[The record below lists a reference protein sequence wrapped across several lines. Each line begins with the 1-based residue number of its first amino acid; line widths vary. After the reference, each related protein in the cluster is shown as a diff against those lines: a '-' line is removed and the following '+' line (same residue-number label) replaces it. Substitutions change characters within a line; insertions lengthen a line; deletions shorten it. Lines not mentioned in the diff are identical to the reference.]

1 MKTRLILDINK
12 TQYAQL
18 NSLVTGRVG
27 DKASNTV
34 DVYVVDGF
42 IPYNLTG
49 SDVYF
54 ECAKP
59 DNTSVRD
66 KNGITMIDAAKGHFE
81 YTFPVQTFAAVG
93 KSKQA
98 YFSIEKNST
107 VKATTQ
113 DFIIVSLPDA
123 LTNRIPSKTYISQLE
138 ELIWQLEQIQ
148 LDLLNSEAY
157 REAHDAKTFAEQAK
171 SISESV
177 KAQLDQIVIQGSID
191 PETKQARVDS
201 NGFAYPLLKDR
212 IDAEQVRIT
221 EIAINIKT
229 LGVKGDG
236 ITDDTT
242 AIEKAFRDNP
252 YKIMYF
258 PDGNYRVTRPIRISA
273 DNSLELSKNA
283 RIYAD
288 AAIDYIFDF
297 NTSRKINSIYDL
309 SKDCF
314 IIGGTLDSNGKAK
327 DILRLN
333 KFMHFTLYDVEFK
346 NGVNRGLVVND
357 TGAMA
362 AELIAMNLHFINEVT
377 PPDLANCT
385 AIVNLGTDNHFS
397 DIITINWS
405 VGFYDKGNAVASK
418 IHYWISRPEFI
429 EHSIG
434 FKLESNTNITQ
445 SFADT
450 ARVSF
455 KVLGGSPRIS
465 FSTVYYNDFVYNPEY
480 AALFP
485 PIVLEVVPQSQVLF
499 IGNRV
504 LGNVSGGARFTDS
517 ISTNI
522 NSVNNL
528 FTGTVENKFS
538 SNWDATRTSGFFLH
552 NGNSEKGI
560 IGTTATKIFFK
571 NSVSGKQLDMNDD
584 GTIRYDGVSLLG
596 SSGTFT
602 PTIAGSS
609 TAGNHN
615 YTSQKGKYYRNGNV
629 ITCNITISGTLD
641 GTIGGGL
648 LLKGLPFEMGVDN
661 VAGVSFGYIRGLKS
675 PVGYVNVGA
684 SKDITIRTLDTNGN
698 AISIDTTTLRNTQF
712 EYHMSFSYPV

>member
-1 MKTRLILDINK
+1 MADAPKLKGSENIGESYYKINMGIDNANEALRK
-12 TQYAQL
+12 
-18 NSLVTGRVG
+18 
-27 DKASNTV
+27 SN
-34 DVYVVDGF
+34 
-42 IPYNLTG
+42 
-49 SDVYF
+49 
-54 ECAKP
+54 E
-59 DNTSVRD
+59 
-66 KNGITMIDAAKGHFE
+66 
-81 YTFPVQTFAAVG
+81 
-93 KSKQA
+93 
-98 YFSIEKNST
+98 
-107 VKATTQ
+107 
-113 DFIIVSLPDA
+113 
-123 LTNRIPSKTYISQLE
+123 
-138 ELIWQLEQIQ
+138 
-148 LDLLNSEAY
+148 
-157 REAHDAKTFAEQAK
+157 AKTEATDVK
-171 SISESV
+171 SIANEAKNIATQSNELSESV
-177 KAQLDQIVIQGSID
+177 QTQLNTIVVGGDSSV
-191 PETKQARVDS
+191 EAAQARVDLE
-201 NGFAYPLLKDR
+201 GIVYPSLKPR
-212 IDAEQVRIT
+212 IDAEQLKLANISRVVT
-221 EIAINIKT
+221 EISINIKT

-236 ITDDTT
+236 VTDDTT
-242 AIEKAFRDNP
+242 AIENAFRDYP
-252 YKIMYF
+252 YKIIYF
-258 PDGNYRVTRPIRISA
+258 PDGNYRVTRPIRIST

-283 RIYAD
+283 RVFAD

-314 IIGGTLDSNGKAK
+314 IIGGTLDSNGMAK

-357 TGAMA
+357 TGGMA
-362 AELIAMNLHFINEVT
+362 AELIATNLHFINEMT
-377 PPDLANCT
+377 PSDLANCT
-385 AIVNLGTDNHFS
+385 AIVNLGTDNHYS

-485 PIVLEVVPQSQVLF
+485 PVVLEVVPQSQVLF
-499 IGNRV
+499 IGNRI
-504 LGNVSGGARFTDS
+504 LGNVSGGTRFTDI

-522 NSVNNL
+522 NSVNNF

-538 SNWDATRTSGFFLH
+538 SNWDATRTSGFFLY
-552 NGNSEKGI
+552 NGNNEKGI
-560 IGTTATKIFFK
+560 IGTTSTKVFFK
-571 NSVSGKQLDMNDD
+571 NSASGKQIDLNDD
-584 GTIRYDGVSLLG
+584 GTIRYDGVNLLG
-596 SSGTFT
+596 SAGTFT
-602 PTIAGSS
+602 PIVAGSS

-629 ITCNITISGTLD
+629 VTCNITISGFLD

-648 LLKGLPFEMGVDN
+648 LIKGLPFEMGADN
-661 VAGVSFGYIRGLKS
+661 VAGVSFGYVRGLKY
-675 PVGYVNVGA
+675 PVGYVNVGV
-684 SKDITIRTLDTNGN
+684 SKDITIRSLDTNGN
-698 AISIDTTTLRNTQF
+698 AISIDTTTLRNSQF